1 MWKQLSENLINRG
14 QIKKKQLE
22 LQRQNANNSGEDAK
36 EH

>member
-14 QIKKKQLE
+14 QIKKKQLV
-22 LQRQNANNSGEDAK
+22 LQRQNANNSGEDSK